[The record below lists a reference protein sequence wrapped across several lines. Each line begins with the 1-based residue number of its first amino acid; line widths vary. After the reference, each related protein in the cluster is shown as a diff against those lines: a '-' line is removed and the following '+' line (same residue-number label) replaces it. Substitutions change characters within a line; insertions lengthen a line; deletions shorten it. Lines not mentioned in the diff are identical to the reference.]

1 MPRPVSIRPLRSVA
15 RDGTVDEPRVDL
27 VELLVPDADP
37 IGGADPEVLN
47 QGIGLADQV
56 VHHGQA
62 LRLLQVD
69 HHAAL
74 VAVEREEG
82 GHFSRGRDVLEA
94 MGPVELAGPRGLD
107 LQDVGAQISQAQPS
121 ERTRQHLRAVE
132 DSDAVQGACG
142 SRLAT
147 LIAGLRHFPLANKY
161 Y

>member
-1 MPRPVSIRPLRSVA
+1 M
-15 RDGTVDEPRVDL
+15 
-27 VELLVPDADP
+27 ELLVPDADP

-56 VHHGQA
+56 MHDGQA

-94 MGPVELAGPRGLD
+94 MGPVELAGPGRLD
-107 LQDVGAQISQAQPS
+107 LQDIGAQIPQAQPG
-121 ERTRQHLRAVE
+121 ERTRQHLRAVQNG
-132 DSDAVQGACG
+132 DAGKAIPKFG
-142 SRLAT
+142 W
-147 LIAGLRHFPLANKY
+147 
-161 Y
+161 

>member
-1 MPRPVSIRPLRSVA
+1 M
-15 RDGTVDEPRVDL
+15 
-27 VELLVPDADP
+27 ELLVPDADP

-94 MGPVELAGPRGLD
+94 MGAVELAGPGRLD
-107 LQDVGAQISQAQPS
+107 LQDIGAQIPQAQAG
-121 ERTRQHLRAVE
+121 ERTRQHLRAVQNG
-132 DSDAVQGACG
+132 DAVQGACG
-142 SRLAT
+142 SRLGGM
-147 LIAGLRHFPLANKY
+147 IASLLHFPLANKY